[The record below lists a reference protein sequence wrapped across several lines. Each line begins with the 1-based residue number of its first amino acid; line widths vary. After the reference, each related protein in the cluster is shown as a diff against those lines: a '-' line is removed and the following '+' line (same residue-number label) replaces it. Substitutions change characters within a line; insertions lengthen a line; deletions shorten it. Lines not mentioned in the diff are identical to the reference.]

1 MLPGNGRHRRPR
13 QAPAILVAAGVTGSA
28 IALPLLGA
36 SGASAADGTTW
47 DKVAE
52 CESGGSWSADNGNG
66 YYGGLQLTQ
75 DDWEKYGGLSF
86 APSADQASRSQQISV
101 AEKILADRGP
111 GAWPTCGLLSGL
123 TKDSG
128 AANVDTGLGDALSG
142 SSDSS
147 DSPGSADSGLSNA
160 APGISHSSGSSGS
173 SHGKSGSSGSSDE
186 SSETPSTS
194 PSSPSLSGKK
204 GESGKSDTSA
214 DAGASHDSSS
224 SPSVSPEVDDPDNSA
239 QIGGSSALVDT
250 GSIGGGRH
258 RGGSA
263 AEGPADVRVDTS
275 SGRHASRGDADAR
288 ATVDDSYTVRAGDS
302 LASIAD
308 SLAVDG
314 GWRSLYAANKD
325 AIGVDPNHIFAGQ
338 TLDLPTE
345 TTQK

>member
-28 IALPLLGA
+28 IALPLLAA
-36 SGASAADGTTW
+36 SGASAAEGTTW

-75 DDWEKYGGLSF
+75 DDWEKYGGVSF

-128 AANVDTGLGDALSG
+128 AANVDTGLGGDSSG

-147 DSPGSADSGLSNA
+147 DSSGSTDSGLSNM

-173 SHGKSGSSGSSDE
+173 SRDRSGSSGSDE
-186 SSETPSTS
+186 SSATPSTS
-194 PSSPSLSGKK
+194 PSSSSPSGAK

-224 SPSVSPEVDDPDNSA
+224 SPSMSPEVDYSDNYA
-239 QIGGSSALVDT
+239 QVGGSSALVDT

-263 AEGPADVRVDTS
+263 AEDPADVRFDTS

-308 SLAVDG
+308 SLDLDG

-325 AIGVDPNHIFAGQ
+325 AIGADPNHIFAGQ